1 MTLLIIDDEELTRT
15 GIVETMNWPE
25 LGIGTVLQADDGI
38 RGLEMARI
46 HRPDI
51 MLCDIRMPRMDGI
64 EMLSQIESFLPDTIV
79 IFMSGYS
86 DKEYLKAAIR
96 FQAVS
101 YIEKPFLPS
110 EMEDAIR
117 EAVRRSHQKTQIH
130 RGRALLSKA
139 LSSRLASCLTEPYG
153 SQKEE
158 IARIAAELCL
168 PLGADSWFCVLLL
181 HMEHRVDLS
190 NIDTDQIG
198 RDLESQP
205 DIRDLSCLCVTRRE
219 NYLACVL
226 VSPSV
231 IHTQPVEKS
240 ASYLM
245 KRYSVYGKCYLTIG
259 DIRRG
264 EENCYESFASAVVL
278 MQSTFFFPEGS
289 ILRPADRS
297 AAAGDNR
304 EFREEA
310 PDFEEKLSSAL
321 DTPDA
326 DRCRSCLTM
335 LHDYFGENMS
345 VFPNDA
351 KDLYFRLLLLVEK
364 AAGRYLLETPSSEE
378 SIVSSLENCFSFSEL
393 HEMLSVKTEH
403 FLSGLNNRSREDA
416 AIVLIRSYIAGHY
429 RNPSLSVKDI
439 SAHVFLSA
447 SYLCTYFK
455 NETGTT
461 LNQYITS
468 YRMEKAKELLS
479 DLRYKIADISAMVGY
494 NDGNYFGKS
503 FKKYTGLSPSEF
515 REKML
520 P

>member
-139 LSSRLASCLTEPYG
+139 LSSRLAGCLTEPYG

-278 MQSTFFFPEGS
+278 MQSTFFFPEH
-289 ILRPADRS
+289 L
-297 AAAGDNR
+297 
-304 EFREEA
+304 
-310 PDFEEKLSSAL
+310 
-321 DTPDA
+321 
-326 DRCRSCLTM
+326 
-335 LHDYFGENMS
+335 
-345 VFPNDA
+345 
-351 KDLYFRLLLLVEK
+351 
-364 AAGRYLLETPSSEE
+364 
-378 SIVSSLENCFSFSEL
+378 
-393 HEMLSVKTEH
+393 
-403 FLSGLNNRSREDA
+403 FLSGGFHPPSRRPLSRKGRKTGVPGRS
-416 AIVLIRSYIAGHY
+416 AG
-429 RNPSLSVKDI
+429 
-439 SAHVFLSA
+439 F
-447 SYLCTYFK
+447 
-455 NETGTT
+455 
-461 LNQYITS
+461 
-468 YRMEKAKELLS
+468 
-479 DLRYKIADISAMVGY
+479 
-494 NDGNYFGKS
+494 
-503 FKKYTGLSPSEF
+503 
-515 REKML
+515 
-520 P
+520 